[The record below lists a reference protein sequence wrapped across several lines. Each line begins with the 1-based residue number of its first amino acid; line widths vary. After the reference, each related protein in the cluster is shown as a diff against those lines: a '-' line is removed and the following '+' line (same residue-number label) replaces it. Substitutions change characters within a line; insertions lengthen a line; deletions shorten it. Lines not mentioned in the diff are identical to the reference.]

1 MCALSISKNR
11 SGRVVFYFIE
21 TVKARNVKKNGAIMR
36 SENSP
41 DNMGSRFNK
50 EVDDQLLNSGEFLY
64 QVIENADCVPYQL
77 IFGKRVGEG
86 YFLNVGDGLKQLLG
100 LTSGEFTEQLF
111 QEMIEEIIPLCED
124 IPKDRAESREKFINR
139 GIAKYKVEIL
149 VTITGGEKKWIR
161 DSSVPVVDDKT
172 GKVIGSFGIFFDI
185 SENKQT
191 IQNLKK
197 ASERA
202 DESDR
207 LKSAFMNNLS
217 HEIRTPLNAIVGFST
232 LLGEPAHIMEER
244 YEYMDI
250 ITHSSDHLLEIV
262 DDIVEISKI
271 QAKIVRLIIKETNLN
286 QMLQRVYD
294 RFKLQASEKNIF
306 LSFETHLDKGDIII
320 MTDGYKL
327 FQSLINIVGNAV
339 KFTQEGKVEF
349 GYSLKEDKIEFYISD
364 TGIGIKE
371 EHQPNIFNTF
381 YQAESSITQRYEG
394 TGLGLSIAKAYIELL
409 GGEIWFTSRYGEGS
423 VFLFTV
429 PFPERNS
436 QLKPID
442 PA

>member
-1 MCALSISKNR
+1 
-11 SGRVVFYFIE
+11 
-21 TVKARNVKKNGAIMR
+21 
-36 SENSP
+36 
-41 DNMGSRFNK
+41 
-50 EVDDQLLNSGEFLY
+50 
-64 QVIENADCVPYQL
+64 
-77 IFGKRVGEG
+77 
-86 YFLNVGDGLKQLLG
+86 
-100 LTSGEFTEQLF
+100 
-111 QEMIEEIIPLCED
+111 
-124 IPKDRAESREKFINR
+124 
-139 GIAKYKVEIL
+139 
-149 VTITGGEKKWIR
+149 
-161 DSSVPVVDDKT
+161 
-172 GKVIGSFGIFFDI
+172 
-185 SENKQT
+185 
-191 IQNLKK
+191 
-197 ASERA
+197 
-202 DESDR
+202 
-207 LKSAFMNNLS
+207 
-217 HEIRTPLNAIVGFST
+217 
-232 LLGEPAHIMEER
+232 
-244 YEYMDI
+244 
-250 ITHSSDHLLEIV
+250 
-262 DDIVEISKI
+262 
-271 QAKIVRLIIKETNLN
+271 
-286 QMLQRVYD
+286 MLQRVYD

-349 GYSLKEDKIEFYISD
+349 GYSLKGDKIEFYISD